1 MRAWADRPRS
11 RGSLRARSGATS
23 SSEAERAGGQGP
35 GRRGPA
41 RPLNGPT
48 SPTLAPVDDPE
59 FTRERPRLLGVAYRI
74 TGSRADAEDIVQ
86 DAWLRWQRTERATI
100 ERPEAWL
107 TTVTSRLALD
117 RLKSA
122 QRTREDYIGPWLPEM
137 ANTGPGPAD
146 HAEMSESLTV
156 GFLTVLERLGPVDR
170 VVFLL
175 ADVFGYPFDEIATVV
190 DKSPEAC
197 RQIAS
202 RARRRVREDRP
213 RYEPTDQD
221 AWDVAAAFLVAAE
234 AGDLD
239 GLLQML
245 SEGAVLV
252 SDGGAEH
259 HAARRP
265 IVRERIPR
273 FISNIVQRRQARL
286 GPDVEVVPEE
296 INGQPGVVIR
306 AAGRPVYAATLA
318 IADGKV
324 DRIWIMVNPDKLAR
338 LDAPPVA

>member
-1 MRAWADRPRS
+1 MSAS
-11 RGSLRARSGATS
+11 
-23 SSEAERAGGQGP
+23 
-35 GRRGPA
+35 
-41 RPLNGPT
+41 
-48 SPTLAPVDDPE
+48 SPTLPPVDDPE
-59 FTRERPRLLGVAYRI
+59 FSRVRARLLGVAYRI
-74 TGSRADAEDIVQ
+74 TGSRADAEDVVQ
-86 DAWLRWQRTERATI
+86 DAWLRWQRTERSTI

-107 TTVTSRLALD
+107 TTVTSRIALD

-122 QRTREDYIGPWLPEM
+122 QRTREEYVGPWLPEM
-137 ANTGPGPAD
+137 ANTDPGPAD
-146 HAEMSESLTV
+146 HAEMAESLTV
-156 GFLTVLERLGPVDR
+156 GFLTVLERLGPVER

-175 ADVFGYPFDEIATVV
+175 ADVFGYPFDEIADVV

-202 RARRRVREDRP
+202 RARRRVQEDRP
-213 RYEPTDQD
+213 KFEPTDQD

-239 GLLQML
+239 GLLEML

-252 SDGGAEH
+252 SDGGADH

-273 FISNIVQRRQARL
+273 FISNIIQRREARL
-286 GPDVEVVPEE
+286 APDVQLLPEQ
-296 INGQPGVVIR
+296 INGQPGIVVR
-306 AAGRPVYAATLA
+306 EHGTPVYAATLA
-318 IADGKV
+318 IAGGKV
-324 DRIWIMVNPDKLAR
+324 DRIWIMVNPDKLSK

>member
-1 MRAWADRPRS
+1 
-11 RGSLRARSGATS
+11 
-23 SSEAERAGGQGP
+23 
-35 GRRGPA
+35 
-41 RPLNGPT
+41 
-48 SPTLAPVDDPE
+48 
-59 FTRERPRLLGVAYRI
+59 
-74 TGSRADAEDIVQ
+74 
-86 DAWLRWQRTERATI
+86 
-100 ERPEAWL
+100 
-107 TTVTSRLALD
+107 
-117 RLKSA
+117 
-122 QRTREDYIGPWLPEM
+122 M
-137 ANTGPGPAD
+137 A
-146 HAEMSESLTV
+146 ESLTV
-156 GFLTVLERLGPVDR
+156 GFLTVLERLGPVER

-175 ADVFGYPFDEIATVV
+175 ADVFGYPFDEIADVV

-202 RARRRVREDRP
+202 RARRRVQEDRP
-213 RYEPTDQD
+213 KFEPTDQD

-239 GLLQML
+239 GLLEML

-252 SDGGAEH
+252 SDGGADH

-273 FISNIVQRRQARL
+273 FISNIVQRREARL

-296 INGQPGVVIR
+296 INGQPGMVVR

-338 LDAPPVA
+338 LDAPPVRPEPPWSRPDERVEAGGGGAGGGTLRGPPRLEVDPTRSVDLRSGRGREAASITSKPPRGRLREHLGGEPLVRDDDYTSSMRAIGALSPWRGPSLRIRVYPPLRSA